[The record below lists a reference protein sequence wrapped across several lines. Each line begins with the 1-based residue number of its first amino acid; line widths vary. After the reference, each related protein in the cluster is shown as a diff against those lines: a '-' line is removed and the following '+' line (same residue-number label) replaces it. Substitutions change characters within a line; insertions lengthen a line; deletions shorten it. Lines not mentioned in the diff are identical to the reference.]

1 MIDLIGA
8 QLLSLPQG
16 ARPATAS
23 QLAWPNGSILSARMV
38 PGDSP
43 GNVILMLGGYR
54 FMAKVPA
61 NTPMG
66 NIWLQLVNRELPAQF
81 RLLSDF
87 KAASLLADMLANKMK
102 PQDQKGRETTR
113 RGQTPQES
121 GWQKLEQSQMPFQTE
136 TGADSQRLMLRDPKD
151 GSPRG
156 VIHAS
161 SDEHHFL
168 LHGRADLDHFG
179 PVAFALEGSEERPW
193 TLKLYSGR
201 DSNITELRPA
211 FLKWL
216 EEQRDGEEMSPRSHI
231 EGKLLGGLPE
241 RFAALDNLHG

>member
-1 MIDLIGA
+1 MINLIGA

-16 ARPATAS
+16 AKPATAT

-54 FMAKVPA
+54 FLAKVPA

-87 KAASLLADMLANKMK
+87 RAASLLARMLANRMK
-102 PQDQKGRETTR
+102 SQDQP
-113 RGQTPQES
+113 GQEKS
-121 GWQKLEQSQMPFQTE
+121 GGDQKSQQAARKKIEQGQPFQVE
-136 TGADSQRLMLRDPKD
+136 TGSDGKRLMLRDPLD

-156 VIHAS
+156 VVNAS
-161 SDEHHFL
+161 SDEYSFL
-168 LHGRADLDHFG
+168 LHGRADLDHLG
-179 PVAFALEGSEERPW
+179 PVAFALEGSANQPW
-193 TLKLYSGR
+193 KLKLYAGS
-201 DSNITELRPA
+201 DSNISKLRPV
-211 FLKWL
+211 FIQWL
-216 EEQRDGEEMSPRSHI
+216 EEHADSEEFSSKLHI
-231 EGKLLGGLPE
+231 EGKLMGGLPE
-241 RFAALDNLHG
+241 RFETLGNLHG

>member
-16 ARPATAS
+16 VKPATAT

-38 PGDSP
+38 PGDSS
-43 GNVILMLGGYR
+43 GSVILMLGGYR

-66 NIWLQLVNRELPAQF
+66 NIWLQLVNREMPPQF

-87 KAASLLADMLANKMK
+87 KAASLLADMLARKMIPK
-102 PQDQKGRETTR
+102 DQKGSENR
-113 RGQTPQES
+113 RAGRTPQES
-121 GWQKLEQSQMPFQTE
+121 GWQKLEQSQMPFQAE
-136 TGADSQRLMLRDPKD
+136 VGNQRLMLRDPED

-156 VIHAS
+156 VVHAS

-179 PVAFALEGSEERPW
+179 PVAFALEGSEEKPW
-193 TLKLYSGR
+193 TLKLYSGK
-201 DSNITELRPA
+201 DSNMAELRPA

-216 EEQRDGEEMSPRSHI
+216 EELRDGEEISPRSHV

-241 RFAALDNLHG
+241 RFATFNNLHG

>member
-23 QLAWPNGSILSARMV
+23 QLVWPNGSILSARMV

-54 FMAKVPA
+54 LLAKVPA

-87 KAASLLADMLANKMK
+87 KAASLLAGMLANRMK
-102 PQDQKGRETTR
+102 PQDQKDRENAGRE
-113 RGQTPQES
+113 QNPQDT
-121 GWQKLEQSQMPFQTE
+121 GWKKFEKNQVLFQTQ
-136 TGADSQRLMLRDPKD
+136 TDSDARRLMLRDPKD

-161 SDEHHFL
+161 SDEHSFL

-179 PVAFALEGSEERPW
+179 PVAFALEGSEDQPW
-193 TLKLYSGR
+193 TLKLYAGR

-216 EEQRDGEEMSPRSHI
+216 EKQRDSEEMSLRSHV
-231 EGKLLGGLPE
+231 EDKLLGGLPK
-241 RFAALDNLHG
+241 RFAALENLHG

>member
-1 MIDLIGA
+1 MIDLIAA

-16 ARPATAS
+16 IRPATAS

-54 FMAKVPA
+54 FLAKVPA

-87 KAASLLADMLANKMK
+87 RAASLLAKMLANRMK
-102 PQDQKGRETTR
+102 VQNQKSQQNTGRE
-113 RGQTPQES
+113 QKSHEA
-121 GWQKLEQSQMPFQTE
+121 GWKKLEQGKIPFQTQ
-136 TGADSQRLMLRDPKD
+136 TDSEARRLMLHDREDN
-151 GSPRG
+151 SPRG
-156 VIHAS
+156 VVNAS
-161 SDEHHFL
+161 SDEHGFI
-168 LHGRADLDHFG
+168 LHGRADLDHLG
-179 PVAFALEGSEERPW
+179 PVAFALQGSGDEPW

-201 DSNITELRPA
+201 DSNIKELRPA
-211 FLKWL
+211 FQKWL
-216 EEQRDGEEMSPRSHI
+216 DTQRDGGETSSHSHI

-241 RFAALDNLHG
+241 RFATLENLHG